1 MNIPGSHP
9 PPPQLCALQPISP
22 FKMLPVGLIIASI
35 LAVSQAANP
44 LFRDM
49 VVHESATLPDG
60 FVESG
65 APSSS
70 KVLKLRIALTQTD
83 IKSLEAELYAVSD
96 PASARYGQHLSKEE
110 VSTVQSNSPRISL
123 IMTSLVG

>member
-1 MNIPGSHP
+1 MIT
-9 PPPQLCALQPISP
+9 
-22 FKMLPVGLIIASI
+22 VGLIIAGV

-49 VVHESATLPDG
+49 VVHESTTLPDG

-70 KVLKLRIALTQTD
+70 EMLKLRIALTQTD
-83 IKSLEAELYAVSD
+83 VKSLEAHLYAVSD
-96 PASARYGQHLSKEE
+96 PASARYGRHLSKEQ
-110 VSTVQSNSPRISL
+110 VSPVTIE
-123 IMTSLVG
+123 